1 MLRKI
6 KIFYFVLFFSPVL
19 LKAIVYDFETI
30 KSSSLSNSFKIQ
42 HDKIDV
48 KIAKENINLAK
59 TELYPAV
66 GVSSSIERSRKYNE
80 YFSPSY
86 IGEEAI
92 VQSSGKFVTSSAYI
106 NYDLLKLKSTHHSIN
121 AARQNHLVA
130 DFSQRLREKEIVLQ
144 LLETYSF
151 LRILNFKLKNYEKM
165 QTLYEELYLVSKKLY
180 ENGVMAKPNFIKS
193 AHDLAEITTTIS
205 STKEEKL
212 TQLALIKK
220 LSGMDIGRDDEF
232 LPLSK
237 SKGVQKD
244 TLFENSINSMR
255 VKMLIIQKEQE
266 LKSTKA
272 KLLPS
277 LSIYGKYD
285 LYGGS
290 QDSYQHAFDDYR
302 RNGYRLGI
310 HFSWNIFGG
319 FRVQNEL
326 KIKRLELLQAKLAYE
341 EAKDEYESE
350 QLLIKSQIEVE
361 QNKLNS
367 VKDSTK
373 HTGEIL
379 ELSER
384 LFSEGEGDKITQL
397 VSKINLYRTF
407 IDEHEAKERLSYS
420 HKKREIMNEGNL

>member
-1 MLRKI
+1 
-6 KIFYFVLFFSPVL
+6 
-19 LKAIVYDFETI
+19 
-30 KSSSLSNSFKIQ
+30 
-42 HDKIDV
+42 
-48 KIAKENINLAK
+48 
-59 TELYPAV
+59 
-66 GVSSSIERSRKYNE
+66 
-80 YFSPSY
+80 
-86 IGEEAI
+86 
-92 VQSSGKFVTSSAYI
+92 
-106 NYDLLKLKSTHHSIN
+106 
-121 AARQNHLVA
+121 
-130 DFSQRLREKEIVLQ
+130 
-144 LLETYSF
+144 
-151 LRILNFKLKNYEKM
+151 ILNFKLKNYEKM
-165 QTLYEELYLVSKKLY
+165 QSLYEELYLVSKKLY